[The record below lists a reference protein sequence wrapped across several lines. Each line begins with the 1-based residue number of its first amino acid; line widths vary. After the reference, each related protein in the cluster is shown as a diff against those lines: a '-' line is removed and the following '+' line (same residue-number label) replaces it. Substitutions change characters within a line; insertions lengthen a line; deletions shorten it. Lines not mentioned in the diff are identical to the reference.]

1 MLVPDCVPGQVPG
14 RVLRAR
20 RVTGG
25 RPPGSPGS
33 VNRANPSLPTSPG
46 QDATRVAPA
55 PSTGPDAPRGAAVHL
70 LVLTDRPGGGRAL
83 LPSLEYLDHTVQDV
97 GLEAGLMQA
106 LGSCELV
113 LVDATSDLRRA
124 AAACRS
130 LSLNEL
136 GRPVCVVMSEGG
148 LAALK
153 LSWGFD
159 DWLLPSASPVE
170 LETRLRLMLDRAIVE
185 HGQRSASVGDL
196 VVDEDSYQVRLRGR
210 PLDLTF
216 REFELIKALASAPN
230 RVFTRDLLLQE
241 VWGYDYFGGSR
252 TVDVHVRR
260 LRAKLGPEYESMIA
274 TVRGVGYKLVPPGQR
289 GGDD

>member
-1 MLVPDCVPGQVPG
+1 M
-14 RVLRAR
+14 
-20 RVTGG
+20 
-25 RPPGSPGS
+25 
-33 VNRANPSLPTSPG
+33 
-46 QDATRVAPA
+46 
-55 PSTGPDAPRGAAVHL
+55 HL

-83 LPSLEYLDHTVQDV
+83 LPSLEYLGHTVQDV
-97 GLEAGLMQA
+97 GLDAGLMQ
-106 LGSCELV
+106 GVGGCDLV
-113 LVDATSDLRRA
+113 LVDATADLRRA
-124 AAACRS
+124 AAACQS
-130 LSLNEL
+130 LSLNEG
-136 GRPVCVVMSEGG
+136 GRPVCLVMGEGA

-159 DWLLPSASPVE
+159 DWLLPDVSPAE
-170 LETRLRLMLDRAIVE
+170 LETRMRLIIDRSTVE
-185 HGQRSASVGDL
+185 RGQRSASVGDL

-216 REFELIKALASAPN
+216 REFELLKALASAPN

-260 LRAKLGPEYESMIA
+260 VRAKLGPEYESMIA

-289 GGDD
+289 DRSDDAVD

>member
-1 MLVPDCVPGQVPG
+1 V
-14 RVLRAR
+14 
-20 RVTGG
+20 
-25 RPPGSPGS
+25 
-33 VNRANPSLPTSPG
+33 
-46 QDATRVAPA
+46 
-55 PSTGPDAPRGAAVHL
+55 AVHL
-70 LVLTDRPGGGRAL
+70 LVLSDRPGGGRAL
-83 LPSLEYLDHTVQDV
+83 LPSLEYLDHTIQDV
-97 GLEAGLMQA
+97 GLDDGLVRT
-106 LGSCELV
+106 LGSCDLV
-113 LVDATSDLRRA
+113 LVDGTGDLRRA

-136 GRPVCVVMSEGG
+136 GRPVCLVMGEGG

-159 DWLLPSASPVE
+159 EWLLPSSSPVE
-170 LETRLRLMLDRAIVE
+170 LETRLRLIVDRAALE

-216 REFELIKALASAPN
+216 REFELLKALASAPN

-274 TVRGVGYKLVPPGQR
+274 TVRGVGYKLLPPGQR
-289 GGDD
+289 DLAEDDED

>member
-1 MLVPDCVPGQVPG
+1 
-14 RVLRAR
+14 
-20 RVTGG
+20 
-25 RPPGSPGS
+25 
-33 VNRANPSLPTSPG
+33 
-46 QDATRVAPA
+46 
-55 PSTGPDAPRGAAVHL
+55 VHL

-83 LPSLEYLDHTVQDV
+83 LPSLEYLDHSIEDVTVEEGLTRPVSGCDV
-97 GLEAGLMQA
+97 
-106 LGSCELV
+106 V
-113 LVDATSDLRRA
+113 LVDGTGDLRRA

-130 LSLNEL
+130 LSLDER
-136 GRPVCVVMSEGG
+136 GRRVCLVIGEGG

-153 LSWGFD
+153 LTWGFD
-159 DWLLPSASPVE
+159 EWLLPGASPVE
-170 LETRLRLMLDRAIVE
+170 LETRLRLMIDRTSPE
-185 HGQRSASVGDL
+185 QGQRAASVGDL

-289 GGDD
+289 DREDD